1 MAQLMNSEKAVLISD
16 LKVADQFW
24 SRTKGLLG
32 TKDLS
37 PEQGLW
43 IHRCNSIHTFFMNYS
58 IDCVFVDKNLVIKS
72 LVKDVKPGR
81 MLWPIWGADSVV
93 ELKSGQ
99 IEKLGF
105 KMGDQLYVGA

>member
-16 LKVADQFW
+16 LKVADQIW